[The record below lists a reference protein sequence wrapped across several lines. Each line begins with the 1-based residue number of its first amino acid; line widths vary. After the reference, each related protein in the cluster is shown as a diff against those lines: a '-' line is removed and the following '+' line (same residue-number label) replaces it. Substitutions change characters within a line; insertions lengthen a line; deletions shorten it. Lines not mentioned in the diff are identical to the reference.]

1 MTELT
6 EAQLLTIVKNIVDQH
21 GCRIADIDLENHILD
36 IDGPPE
42 ARAECALAL
51 QAVLG

>member
-1 MTELT
+1 MAELT
-6 EAQLLTIVKNIVDQH
+6 DAQLLTIVKNIVDQH
-21 GCRIADIDLENHILD
+21 GCQLVDIDLENHILN

-51 QAVLG
+51 QDVLG